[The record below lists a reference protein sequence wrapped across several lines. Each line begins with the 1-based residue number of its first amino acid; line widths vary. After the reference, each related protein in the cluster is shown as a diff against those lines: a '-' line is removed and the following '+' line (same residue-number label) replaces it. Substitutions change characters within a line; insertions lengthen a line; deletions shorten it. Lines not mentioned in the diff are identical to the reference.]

1 MSNEWHDS
9 HAGGLMQLVSAAVN
23 VRYLGN
29 AIALWLSMTP
39 ADLFLYVFLPP
50 LLLDSAVRVDYFIFK
65 KVWIA

>member
-1 MSNEWHDS
+1 
-9 HAGGLMQLVSAAVN
+9 MQLVSAAVN